1 MDFLLKNQLTQMNAD
16 TGSIAFVKARRRY
29 MLMIGLW
36 LLSVALVQPALAQPA
51 ANKAGGLR
59 IATFQTDATPPV
71 GYDMGYSVVKSIGEP
86 LLAKGVVITG
96 AGKPIVMVAVD
107 WVTIDGKARDEWHAL
122 LAQAAGTTPDRVT
135 VHHLHQ
141 HDAPRGDLAVFDE
154 RARLGLPE
162 STPAGVPDKRTWVR
176 SVMEKSAA
184 ALTRSLSQAQPVTHV
199 GLGRA
204 MAERIGA
211 NRRIMG
217 ANGRVAMHR
226 QSTYTNEYPAATA
239 AEIKGE
245 ADADGHV
252 LSIFHPKEAQEAP
265 EGLIDPYVRVIS
277 FWNGNRPL
285 AALNYYASH
294 PQVNFGKGIPT
305 PEFVGLA
312 RERRQKETGAFQVY
326 FTGAGGNITV
336 GKYND
341 GSERSRQELAGRM
354 EDAMRRAWTA
364 TARTPLTPADVEW
377 RTTDIS
383 LPAKYGAFKDEA
395 RAVAADTKRP
405 NNERIAAIGKYVR
418 AQALEDGTTLAV
430 LRVKDAYS
438 VHIPG
443 ESFVQYQLGAQAI
456 RPNDFVAMAAYAEG
470 MGYIGNRDAYGE
482 GGYEITPTRSQTTL
496 AAEKVIMDGIRKLLE
511 QTP

>member
-1 MDFLLKNQLTQMNAD
+1 MT
-16 TGSIAFVKARRRY
+16 IAIVTAARRCL
-29 MLMIGLW
+29 LMMGLS
-36 LLSVALVQPALAQPA
+36 LLPLGHSALAQPA
-51 ANKAGGLR
+51 AGNATGLR
-59 IATFQTDATPPV
+59 IATFSSDATPPI
-71 GYDMGYSVVKSIGEP
+71 GYDMGYSVVKTIGEP
-86 LLAKGVVITG
+86 LLAKGVVILG
-96 AGKPIVMVAVD
+96 AGQPIIMVAVD
-107 WVTIDGKARDEWHAL
+107 WVNVDGKTRDEWHAA
-122 LAQAAGTTPDRVT
+122 LAKAAGTTPNRVT
-135 VHHLHQ
+135 VHALHQ
-141 HDAPRGDLAVFDE
+141 HDAPRGDLGIFEE
-154 RARLGLPE
+154 RIKHGLPIPV
-162 STPAGVPDKRTWVR
+162 PAGVPSKGVWVR
-176 SVMEKSAA
+176 SVMQRSVA
-184 ALTRSLSQAQPVTHV
+184 ALTQALPQAQPVTHV

-217 ANGRVAMHR
+217 ANGRVWMHR
-226 QSTYTNEYPAATA
+226 QSTYTNEYPAEVA
-239 AEIKGE
+239 ADIKVD

-277 FWNGNRPL
+277 FWNGNRPV

-305 PEFVGLA
+305 PEFVGIA

-364 TARTPLTPADVEW
+364 TARSPLTPADVEW
-377 RTTDIS
+377 RTADIS
-383 LPAKYGAFKDEA
+383 LPAKYGMFKDEA

-405 NNERIAAIGKYVR
+405 AGQRIAAISKYLS
-418 AQALEDGTTLAV
+418 AQGLEDGTTISV
-430 LRVKDAYS
+430 LKVGPGYS
-438 VHIPG
+438 VQIPG

-456 RPNDFVAMAAYAEG
+456 RPNDFVAMAAYGEG

-482 GGYEITPTRSQTTL
+482 GGYEMTISNTTL
-496 AAEKVIMDGIRKLLE
+496 TAEKVIMDAVRKLL
-511 QTP
+511 Q

>member
-1 MDFLLKNQLTQMNAD
+1 MTA
-16 TGSIAFVKARRRY
+16 IATAARRCL
-29 MLMIGLW
+29 LMTGLW
-36 LLSVALVQPALAQPA
+36 LLPAASVQTTIAQPA
-51 ANKAGGLR
+51 PATGLR
-59 IATFQTDATPPV
+59 IATFEADATPPI
-71 GYDMGYSVVKSIGEP
+71 GYDMGYSVVKTIGEP
-86 LLAKGVVITG
+86 LRAKGVVILG
-96 AGKPIVMVAVD
+96 AGQPIIMVAVD
-107 WVTIDGKARDEWHAL
+107 WVNIDGKTRDEWHAQ
-122 LAQAAGTTPDRVT
+122 LAQAAGTTPNRVT
-135 VHHLHQ
+135 VHALHQ
-141 HDAPRGDLAVFDE
+141 HDAPRGDLGIFEE
-154 RARLGLPE
+154 RIKHGLPIPV
-162 STPAGVPDKRTWVR
+162 PAGVPSKGTWVR
-176 SVMEKSAA
+176 SVITRSVA
-184 ALTRSLSQAQPVTHV
+184 ALTQALPQAQPVTHV
-199 GLGRA
+199 GLGKA

-217 ANGRVAMHR
+217 ANGRVWMHR
-226 QSTYTNEYPAATA
+226 QSTYTNEYPAEVA
-239 AEIKGE
+239 ADIKVD

-252 LSIFHPKEAQEAP
+252 LSILHPKEAQEAP

-277 FWNGNRPL
+277 FWSGNRPI

-364 TARTPLTPADVEW
+364 TERSPLTPADVEW

-383 LPAKYGAFKDEA
+383 LPAKYGMFKDEA

-405 NNERIAAIGKYVR
+405 AAERIAAISKYLS
-418 AQALEDGTTLAV
+418 AQGLEDGTTLAV
-430 LRVKDAYS
+430 LRVGQGYS

-456 RPNDFVAMAAYAEG
+456 RPNNFVAMAAYAEG
-470 MGYIGNRDAYGE
+470 FGYIGNRDAYGE
-482 GGYEITPTRSQTTL
+482 GGYEMTISNTTL
-496 AAEKVIMDGIRKLLE
+496 TAEKVIMDGVRQLL
-511 QTP
+511 Q

>member
-1 MDFLLKNQLTQMNAD
+1 MNFLLKNQR
-16 TGSIAFVKARRRY
+16 ARLN
-29 MLMIGLW
+29 MLMTGL
-36 LLSVALVQPALAQPA
+36 LLLCAALAQPA
-51 ANKAGGLR
+51 LAADGLR
-59 IATFQTDATPPV
+59 IATFQTEATPPI
-71 GYDMGYSVVKSIGEP
+71 GYDMGYSVVKKIDEP

-107 WVTIDGKARDEWHAL
+107 WLGIDGRARDEWHAL
-122 LAQAAGTTPDRVT
+122 LAKAAGTTPDRVT

-141 HDAPRGDLAVFDE
+141 HDAPSAAFFAYDE
-154 RARLGLPE
+154 RARLGVPE
-162 STPAGVPDKRTWVR
+162 AIPAGVPDKRLWAR
-176 SVMEKSAA
+176 SVMENSAA
-184 ALTRSLSQAQPVTHV
+184 ALTRALRQAQPVTHV
-199 GLGRA
+199 GLGKA
-204 MAERIGA
+204 DAERIGA

-226 QSTYTNEYPAATA
+226 QSTYTNEYPADVA
-239 AEIKGE
+239 AQIKVD
-245 ADADGHV
+245 ADADGHR
-252 LSIFHPKEAQEAP
+252 LSIFYPEEAKAAP
-265 EGLIDPYVRVIS
+265 EGLTDPAVRVIS

-294 PQVNFGKGIPT
+294 PQVAFGKGIPT

-312 RERRQKETGAFQVY
+312 RERRQKETGVFQVY

-341 GSERSRQELAGRM
+341 GTERARQEFAGRM
-354 EDAMRRAWTA
+354 QDAMQRAWTA
-364 TARTPLTPADVEW
+364 TTRSPLTPADVEW

-405 NNERIAAIGKYVR
+405 NNERVAAISKYVR
-418 AQALEDGTTLAV
+418 AQALEEGTTLVV
-430 LRVKDAYS
+430 LRLKDAYS

-470 MGYIGNRDAYGE
+470 LGYIGHEKAYGE
-482 GGYEITPTRSQTTL
+482 GGYEITVSQTTL
-496 AAEKVIMDGIRKLLE
+496 GAEKVIMDGVRKLLE